1 MKKVNLKIK
10 DKIMLM
16 NMGILIPVIT
26 FIYIIIMNNIYSN
39 VINSSVDF
47 LIKES
52 YNTQLYIEGYLEK
65 DQNLTK
71 EANFINKGPLINTY
85 LSNKLN
91 FRISNL

>member
-26 FIYIIIMNNIYSN
+26 FIYIIMNNIYSN

-52 YNTQLYIEGYLEK
+52 YNTQLYI
-65 DQNLTK
+65 
-71 EANFINKGPLINTY
+71 
-85 LSNKLN
+85 
-91 FRISNL
+91 

>member
-39 VINSSVDF
+39 VINSSV
-47 LIKES
+47 
-52 YNTQLYIEGYLEK
+52 
-65 DQNLTK
+65 
-71 EANFINKGPLINTY
+71 
-85 LSNKLN
+85 
-91 FRISNL
+91 